1 MLSMEGVD
9 WRARA
14 SSAARSWSWKVLRRL
29 VVLGKGIPG
38 RWEDIVAAAAAGVEV
53 SRRRCAVALCW
64 ESRRAV
70 RERFWRSCRIWDLG
84 RA

>member
-29 VVLGKGIPG
+29 VGLGKEIPG
-38 RWEDIVAAAAAGVEV
+38 RWEDIVAAAAGVEV
-53 SRRRCAVALCW
+53 LRGRCAVALCW
-64 ESRRAV
+64 ELRRAV
-70 RERFWRSCRIWDLG
+70 RERVWRSCRI
-84 RA
+84 